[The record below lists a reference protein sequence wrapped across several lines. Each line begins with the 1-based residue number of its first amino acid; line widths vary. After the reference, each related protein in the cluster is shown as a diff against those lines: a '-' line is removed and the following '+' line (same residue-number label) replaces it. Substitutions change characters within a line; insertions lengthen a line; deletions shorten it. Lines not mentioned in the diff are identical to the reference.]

1 VKTLFLALAHVLL
14 LSGFSFTQM
23 TSAPK
28 PVLMAMTSHAKLSD
42 TGKTTGFYLG
52 ELTHPLEVFE
62 KAGLPVELASIK
74 GGEPPVD
81 GLELEDAVNA
91 RYWNDEAFREKLSQ
105 TKKLPDLDPSN
116 YAAVQRFV
124 RELFEAGSPVGAVCH
139 GPAALV
145 NVKLSD
151 GTYLV
156 AGKEVSSFTNSE
168 EEKVGLTK
176 VVPFLLATKFEE
188 RGAKHL
194 PVPDRPRRTA
204 NCRSP
209 SWPNAPVASAQRFS
223 PSRSPCFL
231 PRCSCLLSS
240 SPSSRTSICR
250 WWSVCFCLQSA
261 QPDFLFGLSDCRC
274 LRLTKIDGD
283 RIARVTLWCC

>member
-1 VKTLFLALAHVLL
+1 MV
-14 LSGFSFTQM
+14 
-23 TSAPK
+23 
-28 PVLMAMTSHAKLSD
+28 MTSHAKLGD

-62 KAGLPVELASIK
+62 KAGLPVELASIN

-91 RYWNDEAFREKLSQ
+91 RYWNDKAFREKLSQ
-105 TKKLPDLDPSN
+105 TKKLSDLDPSN
-116 YAAVQRFV
+116 YAAVFFVGGHGTMWDFPDDAAVQRFA

-156 AGKEVSSFTNSE
+156 AGKEVSCFTNNE

-194 PVPDRPRRTA
+194 PAADFAKQV
-204 NCRSP
+204 
-209 SWPNAPVASAQRFS
+209 VASGKLVTGQNPAS
-223 PSRSPCFL
+223 AAGVADKMVE
-231 PRCSCLLSS
+231 LLG
-240 SPSSRTSICR
+240 
-250 WWSVCFCLQSA
+250 A
-261 QPDFLFGLSDCRC
+261 GN
-274 LRLTKIDGD
+274 
-283 RIARVTLWCC
+283 